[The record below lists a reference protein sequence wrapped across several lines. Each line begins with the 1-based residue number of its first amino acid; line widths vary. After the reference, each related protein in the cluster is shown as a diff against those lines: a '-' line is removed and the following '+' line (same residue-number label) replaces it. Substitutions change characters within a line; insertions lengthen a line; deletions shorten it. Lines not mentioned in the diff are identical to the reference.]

1 MFCACETLSGDK
13 RAALGLVG
21 VAVRAGA
28 RSTLGSLWQVND
40 EATALLMSNFYQEL
54 AQQNSTKVEAL
65 RQAQLS
71 LLNNPRFEAILLLI
85 QQKSRFLSIT
95 IKHINL

>member
-1 MFCACETLSGDK
+1 MVLSACETLSGDN
-13 RAALGLVG
+13 RAALGLAG

-54 AQQNSTKVEAL
+54 AQANSTKVEAL
-65 RQAQLS
+65 QKAQLS
-71 LLNNPRFEAILLLI
+71 LLKNPRFDSPFFWSSFVLLGNWL
-85 QQKSRFLSIT
+85 
-95 IKHINL
+95 